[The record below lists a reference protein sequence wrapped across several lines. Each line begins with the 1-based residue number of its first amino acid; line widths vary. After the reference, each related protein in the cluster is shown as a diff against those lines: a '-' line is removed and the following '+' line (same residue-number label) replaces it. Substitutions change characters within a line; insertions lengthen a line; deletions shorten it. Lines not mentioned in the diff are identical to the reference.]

1 MASSSNWNPS
11 ISFSREEEEV
21 VPSSTIACPSGTVE
35 VAGQEKVFLME
46 LDDQRV
52 EDRRELGNLE
62 EKRLCEPND
71 GRLFK

>member
-1 MASSSNWNPS
+1 M
-11 ISFSREEEEV
+11 V
-21 VPSSTIACPSGTVE
+21 LVE